1 MEQRLIARGVLA
13 GGLGGVCAFVF
24 ARIFV
29 EPVIGRAVAFENAR
43 MQAAHEPGVHE
54 HGAELYSRG
63 VQANIGMGFGVL
75 AFGVA
80 IGAVL
85 AVVFV
90 AAQGRVGSTR
100 PRSTAL
106 LIAVAGFAAVYVVP
120 LVKYPPNPPAVGHA
134 ETISERTG
142 LYLLMVGLSIVLA
155 IGSVWVGRR
164 LTGRLGGWNAS
175 LVGAGAYLAGIAV
188 AMGLL
193 PAVDETPAGFPAD
206 DLYAFR
212 LTALGTQLVLWTS
225 IAVVFAR
232 LADRLLDRTPSA
244 GLLRRNEPAYTG
256 SSAVP
261 LITE

>member
-1 MEQRLIARGVLA
+1 MEHRLIARGVLA
-13 GGLGGVCAFVF
+13 GALGGVCALVF

-29 EPVIGRAVAFENAR
+29 EPVIGRAVAFEDAR

-54 HGAELYSRG
+54 HGAELFSRG
-63 VQANIGMGFGVL
+63 VL
-75 AFGVA
+75 AALV
-80 IGAVL
+80 

-90 AAQGRVGSTR
+90 VAQGRVGSIR
-100 PRSTAL
+100 PRTTAM

-134 ETISERTG
+134 ETIRERTG

-155 IGSVWVGRR
+155 IGGVWLGRR
-164 LTGRLGGWNAS
+164 LTGRLGSWNAT

-188 AMGLL
+188 AMWLL
-193 PAVDETPAGFPAD
+193 PAVDETPTGFPAD

-212 LTALGTQLVLWTS
+212 LTALGTQLVLWTT

-232 LADRLLDRTPSA
+232 LTDRLLDRTPSA
-244 GLLRRNEPAYTG
+244 GLLRRNDRADTG
-256 SSAVP
+256 LRAVR
-261 LITE
+261 

>member
-1 MEQRLIARGVLA
+1 VRLCIRADLRRAGNRA
-13 GGLGGVCAFVF
+13 GGRVRRRPHAGRTRAGC
-24 ARIFV
+24 RIV
-29 EPVIGRAVAFENAR
+29 QP
-43 MQAAHEPGVHE
+43 
-54 HGAELYSRG
+54 G

-80 IGAVL
+80 IGALL

-90 AAQGRVGSTR
+90 VAHGRAGSIR
-100 PRSTAL
+100 PRTTAM
-106 LIAVAGFAAVYVVP
+106 LIAAAGFAAVYVVP

-134 ETISERTG
+134 ETIRERTG

-155 IGSVWVGRR
+155 IGGVWLGRR
-164 LTGRLGGWNAS
+164 LTGRLGSWNAT
-175 LVGAGAYLAGIAV
+175 LVGAGAYLGGIAV
-188 AMGLL
+188 AMWLL

-212 LTALGTQLVLWTS
+212 LTALGTQLVLWAT

-244 GLLRRNEPAYTG
+244 GLLRRNERADTG
-256 SSAVP
+256 LRAVR
-261 LITE
+261 

>member
-1 MEQRLIARGVLA
+1 MENRLIGRGVLA
-13 GGLGGVCAFVF
+13 GALGGLCAFIF

-29 EPVIGRAVAFENAR
+29 EPVIGRAVAFEDAR
-43 MQAAHEPGVHE
+43 IQAAHQPGVHE
-54 HGAELYSRG
+54 HGAELFSRG

-80 IGAVL
+80 IGALL
-85 AVVFV
+85 AVAFV
-90 AAQGRVGSTR
+90 VAQRRVGSIR
-100 PRSTAL
+100 PRTTAM

-120 LVKYPPNPPAVGHA
+120 LVKYPANPPAVGHA
-134 ETISERTG
+134 ETIRERTG

-155 IGSVWVGRR
+155 IGGVWLGRR
-164 LTGRLGGWNAS
+164 LTGRLGGWNAT

-212 LTALGTQLVLWTS
+212 LTALGTQLVLWAT

-232 LADRLLDRTPSA
+232 LADRLLDRAPSA
-244 GLLRRNEPAYTG
+244 GLLRRTERADAG
-256 SSAVP
+256 LRAVR
-261 LITE
+261 

>member
-1 MEQRLIARGVLA
+1 MEKRLIGRGVLA
-13 GGLGGVCAFVF
+13 GALGGLCAFVF

-29 EPVIGRAVAFENAR
+29 EPVIGRAVAFEDAR
-43 MQAAHEPGVHE
+43 IEAEQGVHE

-80 IGAVL
+80 LGALL
-85 AVVFV
+85 AVVLVV
-90 AAQGRVGSTR
+90 AHRHVGSIR
-100 PRSTAL
+100 PRTTAM
-106 LIAVAGFAAVYVVP
+106 LIAAAGFAAVYVVP

-134 ETISERTG
+134 ETIRARTG
-142 LYLLMVGLSIVLA
+142 LYLLMVALSIVLA
-155 IGSVWVGRR
+155 IGSVWLGRR
-164 LTGRLGGWNAS
+164 LTGLLGSWNAT

-212 LTALGTQLVLWTS
+212 LTALGTQLVLWTT

-244 GLLRRNEPAYTG
+244 GLRRRNQRAYTG
-256 SSAVP
+256 LRAVR
-261 LITE
+261 